1 MSNVF
6 LHFSSCIMSAEPPV
20 IEPCPDG
27 LTTQQTALL
36 TSEYEVLR
44 LVLSHLPCSRLH
56 AARAVCRAWRDVAD
70 IILKKRRTASWQPPL
85 WDTETV
91 PVGDPPAEAASRLV
105 RRLLDRCYSEPAV
118 ALFAQSL
125 KGSAGRRRQVPR
137 IEPLLP
143 PGCAAAG
150 VSSLSGCVAT
160 PAGGAPLEEQAGDRL
175 GVLLIPR
182 RPGAQVGLCLVR
194 CRSPATVEQVR
205 PQLEDGAWDRLRGA
219 LVFFSSRRGMHTAS
233 ALARLIHSEFGG
245 TVALAGGWVDLLSPR
260 APADAALLVYF
271 SGPGVR
277 AASAVVDERE
287 GGTRPSLD
295 TAGAAQMLAEMRYA
309 AADTIGFMSACC
321 GRGGYA
327 FVPGFEAAEFAR
339 VVPDVPLLG
348 VFVNGELG
356 AMTVGGKKHR
366 FPTDPDD
373 PMIMS
378 YTTLFMVVNFCGEDA
393 REDDKSRGEKDRN
406 DRAVTRN

>member
-1 MSNVF
+1 MSSVF

-56 AARAVCRAWRDVAD
+56 SARAVCRAWRDVAD
-70 IILKKRRTASWQPPL
+70 IILKKRRLASWQPPL

-91 PVGDPPAEAASRLV
+91 PAGEPPAEAASRLV
-105 RRLLDRCYSEPAV
+105 RRLLERCYSEPAV

-160 PAGGAPLEEQAGDRL
+160 PARRRAAGGAGRGPAG
-175 GVLLIPR
+175 GAANPPPAR
-182 RPGAQVGLCLVR
+182 RPA
-194 CRSPATVEQVR
+194 
-205 PQLEDGAWDRLRGA
+205 DRA
-219 LVFFSSRRGMHTAS
+219 CAE
-233 ALARLIHSEFGG
+233 RLLWWTS
-245 TVALAGGWVDLLSPR
+245 
-260 APADAALLVYF
+260 
-271 SGPGVR
+271 VR
-277 AASAVVDERE
+277 AARGRHS
-287 GGTRPSLD
+287 TRP
-295 TAGAAQMLAEMRYA
+295 APPQMLADLRYP

-348 VFVNGELG
+348 C
-356 AMTVGGKKHR
+356 
-366 FPTDPDD
+366 
-373 PMIMS
+373 S
-378 YTTLFMVVNFCGEDA
+378 
-393 REDDKSRGEKDRN
+393 
-406 DRAVTRN
+406 

>member
-1 MSNVF
+1 MAIC
-6 LHFSSCIMSAEPPV
+6 H
-20 IEPCPDG
+20 DG

-56 AARAVCRAWRDVAD
+56 SARAVCRAWRDVAD
-70 IILKKRRTASWQPPL
+70 IILKKRRLASWQPPL

-91 PVGDPPAEAASRLV
+91 PAGEPPAEAASRLV
-105 RRLLDRCYSEPAV
+105 RRLLERCYSEPAV
-118 ALFAQSL
+118 ALFAH
-125 KGSAGRRRQVPR
+125 
-137 IEPLLP
+137 
-143 PGCAAAG
+143 
-150 VSSLSGCVAT
+150 SLSGCVAT
-160 PAGGAPLEEQAGDRL
+160 PAAGAPLEEQAGDRL

-277 AASAVVDERE
+277 GASAVVDERE
-287 GGTRPSLD
+287 GGTRPPLD
-295 TAGAAQMLAEMRYA
+295 TAGAAQMLADLRYP

-393 REDDKSRGEKDRN
+393 REDDKSRGDRN
-406 DRAVTRN
+406 GDRAVTRN